1 MLNEKTSW
9 WDLYDEPNIEY
20 LGFNNESKT
29 WDPIVPAGIYIRGV
43 MVKDYNGIV
52 YSYPFYFYTGNEKC
66 HAKNIVTGINGITVI
81 SDKPCFYYVCAS
93 DIGYGKD
100 ITAWERKGARS
111 GYGASTMGNVDTS
124 LVQPGEYYVVI
135 ARFADNTYLMTD
147 MMCKTE

>member
-1 MLNEKTSW
+1 MIVVKIQMRKPSILSCRH
-9 WDLYDEPNIEY
+9 
-20 LGFNNESKT
+20 GFHVFQQET
-29 WDPIVPAGIYIRGV
+29 E
-43 MVKDYNGIV
+43 

-111 GYGASTMGNVDTS
+111 GYGVSTIGNVDTS

-147 MMCKTE
+147 VMCKTE